1 MQKTLFASAAL
12 ISAVLLAGC
21 STPPPEPK
29 PAEAVPVHFD
39 KSLDPVHVREP
50 SAEFYAKS
58 RAGAALREEEAS
70 HVLWNAHYE
79 ANAADIE
86 RIRLN
91 KEENE
96 RMAKAVLEDM
106 RKAEAEAETAS
117 ERQASEKV
125 NKEQAKS
132 ARKNG
137 ASRDKSIYAGKDRSI
152 YIRKASDAQ
161 KGSGDIPKAK
171 SAIPAPKPRTEA
183 ANPKAKSTLAEKM
196 QAPLPLKV
204 TVRTEKDIID
214 FLFALKDDDSLL
226 RRQLALTVASAG
238 SCC

>member
-152 YIRKASDAQ
+152 YSRKASDAQ
-161 KGSGDIPKAK
+161 KGSGDMPKAK

-204 TVRTEKDIID
+204 TVRTEKDLSNGPERCRMTENCLEPA
-214 FLFALKDDDSLL
+214 FS
-226 RRQLALTVASAG
+226 SAK
-238 SCC
+238 